1 MHPPGADTVLVR
13 YGDIGVK
20 SRKVQWDME
29 RTLRAN
35 LGAMLAERGID
46 GDVGGERSR
55 PRIRADPADVES
67 ATDAATDTFGVV
79 SASPCTVVE
88 PTMEA
93 IREAL
98 AATAREGYEEG
109 TFAVR
114 ARRAGGP
121 DAHPFTS
128 EDLEREGGGAVWTA
142 AEDGGVDPAVDLDDP
157 DQVFG
162 VECRAE
168 EAFVFTEKRPGP
180 GGLPVGS
187 QAPVVALISGGIDS
201 PVAAWETMKRGCPVV
216 PLYFD
221 FEAYGGADHVAR
233 ALESIR
239 ALAAYA
245 PNHGYDPRVAP
256 AGEAADRLVETV
268 EETRMLSLR
277 RFMFRVA
284 EGLAREVGAVGIVT
298 GEAIGQ
304 KSSQTSANLAT
315 TDPATALPVHR
326 PLLTR
331 DKQSIVEQARG
342 IGTYEEATIPAGCN
356 RIAPDYPETN
366 ATLEA
371 VEGAEPDLDPL
382 VEKALTRIET
392 VTL

>member
-1 MHPPGADTVLVR
+1 MHPPEADTVLVR

-35 LGAMLAERGID
+35 LGAMLVSRGVD

-55 PRIRADPADVES
+55 PQIRVDPEDVE
-67 ATDAATDTFGVV
+67 TATDTATDVFGVV
-79 SASPCTVVE
+79 SASPCLTVE
-88 PTMEA
+88 PTMDA

-98 AATAREGYEEG
+98 ATTARDRYAGG
-109 TFAVR
+109 SFAVR
-114 ARRAGGP
+114 ARRAGGS

-128 EDLEREGGGAVWTA
+128 KDIEREGGEAVWEAATA
-142 AEDGGVDPAVDLDDP
+142 EGFDPEVDLDDP
-157 DQVFG
+157 DQTFS
-162 VECRAE
+162 VECRSD

-180 GGLPVGS
+180 GGLPLGT
-187 QAPVVALISGGIDS
+187 QRPLIALLSGGIDS
-201 PVAAWETMKRGCPVV
+201 PVAAWEAMKRGAPVV

-233 ALESIR
+233 AVESAR
-239 ALAAYA
+239 SLTTYA
-245 PNHGYDPRVAP
+245 PNHGFDLRIAP
-256 AGEAADRLVETV
+256 AGDAADRLLTDV

-277 RFMFRVA
+277 RFMLRVA
-284 EGLAREVGAVGIVT
+284 EGLAHELDAVGIVT

-315 TDPATALPVHR
+315 TDTVASLPVHR

-331 DKQSIVEQARG
+331 DKQSIVEQARE

-366 ATLEA
+366 ASLEA
-371 VEGAEPDLDPL
+371 VEAAEPDLGPL
-382 VEKALTRIET
+382 VEEAIDAIER
-392 VTL
+392 VPL